1 MAKSLPPPINNLL
14 SLSLPPDFSRS
25 DENTLGYMLKQ
36 DTLTW
41 ENLVVRICSV
51 SLWVSSADM
60 TSLPST
66 CSPSICLHP
75 RPIRIQCRHS
85 RGSISPFRLC
95 LRTFRQ

>member
-41 ENLVVRICSV
+41 ENLVVRDCFLVIQE
-51 SLWVSSADM
+51 
-60 TSLPST
+60 T
-66 CSPSICLHP
+66 C
-75 RPIRIQCRHS
+75 
-85 RGSISPFRLC
+85 
-95 LRTFRQ
+95 

>member
-41 ENLVVRICSV
+41 ENLVVGVLLLTNPGRVADLSPPSTSSRSICSRR
-51 SLWVSSADM
+51 
-60 TSLPST
+60 
-66 CSPSICLHP
+66 HP
-75 RPIRIQCRHS
+75 TRTRCRHC
-85 RGSISPFRLC
+85 RGSTSRCRLS
-95 LRTFRQ
+95 RPTSRR